1 MEVAQLFQSFSKFV
15 LRGTTKVQAGR
26 WRRLQLTAINGLA
39 AFALILFALTSPSIA
54 GDLYGAPPGDVSVYL
69 NKLVSA
75 YPRFIAKL
83 DDEFLLLKNGSKFA
97 LSDHRIDKLFE
108 EMLEHPDIDD
118 MFYVPYPRGTVPKQP
133 PTNFDPGRVRFEPL
147 FVAMYGDCKKN
158 EVTANLRTIEWLPAH
173 GGGRVS
179 ITSVNGVDRAL
190 GAVSRELDRLPGEF
204 VKFLKPS
211 GGTYNCRSVAGS
223 HVRSMHAYGAAIDI
237 NPKFAD
243 YWRRASNTGDGLVW
257 KNQIPV
263 EIIRVFEKHGFIWG
277 GYWYHFDTM
286 HFEFRPELL

>member
-1 MEVAQLFQSFSKFV
+1 MPGGKQP
-15 LRGTTKVQAGR
+15 GH
-26 WRRLQLTAINGLA
+26 LTAVSGSA
-39 AFALILFALTSPSIA
+39 SFALIVLALTPSIA
-54 GDLYGAPPGDVSVYL
+54 GTLYGAPPRDLSAYL

-75 YPRFIAKL
+75 YPSFIANF
-83 DDEFLLLKNGSKFA
+83 DDEFLFLKNGQKFA
-97 LSDHRIDKLFE
+97 LSDHRINKSFE
-108 EMLEHPDIDD
+108 DLLENPDIDD
-118 MFYVPYPRGTVPKQP
+118 MFYVTYPRGTAPKQP
-133 PTNFDPGRVRFEPL
+133 PKNFDPGRVRFEPL

-158 EVTANLRTIEWLPAH
+158 EVSANLRTIEWLPAH

-179 ITSVNGVDRAL
+179 ITSVNGVDEAI

-237 NPKFAD
+237 NPKYAD
-243 YWRRASNTGDGLVW
+243 YWRWASNTADGLVW

-263 EIIRVFEKHGFIWG
+263 EIIRVFEQHGFIWG